1 MAHIAALTCYFAA
14 YVMALLFG
22 VRYLRT
28 DRFMPYHRAA
38 IGADWESLDH
48 GLRVAILGMLKI
60 VGGGM
65 LSTAATGLVIILLP
79 FRAGEAW
86 ATYAAPVPGL
96 CLGLPTIYA
105 TLYIEKQ
112 TGAATPVRPAAA
124 FLLLLLAG
132 FCLSLL

>member
-1 MAHIAALTCYFAA
+1 MAHTAALACYVAA

-22 VRYLRT
+22 IRYLRT
-28 DRFMPYHRAA
+28 DRFMPYHRVA
-38 IGADWESLDH
+38 IGADWESLGH

-65 LSTAATGLVIILLP
+65 LSTAATGLLIILFP
-79 FRAGEAW
+79 FRAGEVW
-86 ATYAAPVPGL
+86 AIYVAPVPGL

-124 FLLLLLAG
+124 FVLLLLAG
-132 FCLSLL
+132 FVLSLL